1 MGVIFA
7 FLVIWCVGWLIF
19 AAIAPLLGQALWH
32 LGKFLLLCLKITLR
46 LAGTAL
52 WWLATDGRRYAVAG
66 VRAAFLF
73 ARIFWDEWH
82 RPAEEPGDSPPGNA
96 DPFEAALTLLN
107 LHPVFTREELAKS
120 YKQAIRRAHPDAG
133 GSVKQAAAINAARDL
148 IMIRKGWA
156 AAARAA

>member
-19 AAIAPLLGQALWH
+19 AAIAPLLGQMLWH

-46 LAGTAL
+46 LTGAAL

-66 VRAAFLF
+66 VCAAFLF

-82 RPAEEPGDSPPGNA
+82 RPAEEPGEGAGA
-96 DPFEAALTLLN
+96 DPFEAALALLG
-107 LHPVFTREELAKS
+107 LHPAFTREELVKA